1 MAAGRVAVV
10 HDYMT
15 MLGGAERVAG
25 RMAAMYSEASL
36 YTSVHDARQAPLAAI
51 GGRRWQTSFLQ
62 PLARVTGPRP
72 LLPLLPA
79 AFQSFDLS
87 GYETIISSTS
97 GFAHQARKAAGAVH
111 VAFCHTPPR
120 FLWRED
126 DYFAGQG
133 QLRTLVAPI
142 LAALRRKDLGAA
154 SRVDAY
160 VAVSNHIARRIRE
173 VYAREAMVVHPPVDC
188 RRFEPGAERSGRF
201 LVVSRLVRAKRVELV
216 IEAAKR
222 HSIALDVIGEGPDRR
237 RLERLAGPDVR
248 FQGYVPDAEI
258 ARAISAATAVVVAGR
273 EDFGLVT
280 AEAQAAGR
288 PPVAFAD
295 SGAADIVEDG
305 VTGFLFA
312 EPTAEAIGEAMLC
325 ARERALEA
333 ADLVAS
339 ARRFDVAVFEENLRT
354 AVEAAVASR
363 ALSLPTE
370 AMALSGA
377 VG

>member
-1 MAAGRVAVV
+1 
-10 HDYMT
+10 
-15 MLGGAERVAG
+15 
-25 RMAAMYSEASL
+25 
-36 YTSVHDARQAPLAAI
+36 
-51 GGRRWQTSFLQ
+51 
-62 PLARVTGPRP
+62 
-72 LLPLLPA
+72 
-79 AFQSFDLS
+79 
-87 GYETIISSTS
+87 
-97 GFAHQARKAAGAVH
+97 
-111 VAFCHTPPR
+111 
-120 FLWRED
+120 
-126 DYFAGQG
+126 
-133 QLRTLVAPI
+133 
-142 LAALRRKDLGAA
+142 
-154 SRVDAY
+154 
-160 VAVSNHIARRIRE
+160 
-173 VYAREAMVVHPPVDC
+173 
-188 RRFEPGAERSGRF
+188 
-201 LVVSRLVRAKRVELV
+201 
-216 IEAAKR
+216 
-222 HSIALDVIGEGPDRR
+222 
-237 RLERLAGPDVR
+237 VR

-295 SGAADIVEDG
+295 SGAEDIVEDG

-354 AVEAAVASR
+354 AVEAAVAST